1 MDTVHAVGKFG
12 PEPFLVKDDR
22 VYGPGVYDMKG
33 GDVIALFVL
42 RALNAVGYE
51 DRQIKLVL
59 TGDEEVA
66 HAFSHGEAGKLVEQY
81 ASGCE
86 AALIWNRATPAA
98 K

>member
-33 GDVIALFVL
+33 GDVIALFAL

-66 HAFSHGEAGKLVEQY
+66 HAFPTARPESL
-81 ASGCE
+81 SNNMP
-86 AALIWNRATPAA
+86 AAVRRRLIWNRVIPTV